1 MKLQDYENST
11 CNVYNM
17 TYNKQKTYLLL
28 WTISRDCNLFTTTPQ
43 KKTQNIGL
51 ALTAN
56 KLNTLLNIY
65 IHGI

>member
-1 MKLQDYENST
+1 
-11 CNVYNM
+11 M
-17 TYNKQKTYLLL
+17 TYNKHKTYLLL

-56 KLNTLLNIY
+56 KLNTLLNISM
-65 IHGI
+65 